1 MPTSIVYIPK
11 RPFVPCAVI
20 SSAVIYRHT
29 LPQLTTAHSSPPAP
43 DADRHVTLREFLR
56 LFVSIM
62 LPMVMASLDQGLLA
76 TATPIV
82 AAELGEL
89 HDSSW
94 IITAYML
101 MSALTVQIYGRLG
114 DRHGRRE
121 MLFVA
126 MGIYVAGAMV
136 SGTAQSMTHLIIG
149 RAIQGIGGGGL
160 MSLSQALIGELI
172 PPRQRVRFQVYFATL
187 FTVSS
192 ALGPVLGGLVVANA
206 SWRWLYFMYLPLAA
220 LAAGLLLRLPRGER
234 HPDSPG
240 VDDRVGLALFSV
252 AMLTMLFGI
261 SSGGHRFAWMSWQIA
276 LLAAVSLMSW
286 IALLRY
292 ERSHRAP
299 FFPIELLRI
308 RTLRLSMI
316 TVITN
321 TFCFLSLVFYLPV
334 YLQIGLHV
342 DAGRSG
348 LLLMPALI
356 GQIAGG
362 TLAGRIVSRT
372 GRPTMLPVWGLGLA
386 SAAFAGLGFAPAD
399 ILWVEV
405 LVVLATLGMGPS
417 LPMAQLVAQVVAG
430 RKHLGATMAT
440 VSLSRTLGGAI
451 GTAVV
456 GAIVYGLLPDIDLVH
471 LMHGGAPQ
479 DGLDTQIVH
488 AFHVAFAV
496 MSVAAAFG
504 SWNASRVP
512 AVRL

>member
-1 MPTSIVYIPK
+1 LAALKPS
-11 RPFVPCAVI
+11 
-20 SSAVIYRHT
+20 HD
-29 LPQLTTAHSSPPAP
+29 SPPDS
-43 DADRHVTLREFLR
+43 DADRHVTVREFLR
-56 LFVSIM
+56 LFVAIM

-101 MSALTVQIYGRLG
+101 MNALTVQIYGRLG

-126 MGIYVAGAMV
+126 MGFYVAGAVV

-149 RAIQGIGGGGL
+149 RSIQGIGGGGL

-172 PPRQRVRFQVYFATL
+172 PPRQRARFQVYFATL

-192 ALGPVLGGLVVANA
+192 MLGPVLGGFVVAHA
-206 SWRWLYFMYLPLAA
+206 SWRWLYFMVLPLAA
-220 LAAGLLLRLPRGER
+220 LAVVLLMRLPRGER

-240 VDDRVGLALFSV
+240 VDDRVGLVLFSM
-252 AMLTMLFGI
+252 AMLSLLYGV
-261 SSGGHRFAWMSWQIA
+261 SSGGHRFAWLSWQMA
-276 LLAAVSLMSW
+276 LLAGTSLVSW
-286 IALLRY
+286 VALLGY
-292 ERSHRAP
+292 ERRHPAP

-308 RTLRLSMI
+308 KTLRLSMI
-316 TVITN
+316 TVIVT

-342 DAGRSG
+342 DAGQSG

-362 TLAGRIVSRT
+362 TLAGRIVART
-372 GRPTMLPVWGLGLA
+372 GHPKMLPVWGLAMA
-386 SAAFAGLGFAPAD
+386 SAAFAGLAVAPAD

-405 LVVLATLGMGPS
+405 LVVIATLGMGPS

-440 VSLSRTLGGAI
+440 VSQSRTLGGAI

-456 GAIVYGLLPDIDLVH
+456 GAIVYGLLPDIDLPH
-471 LMHGGAPQ
+471 LMRGGAVQP
-479 DGLDTQIVH
+479 GLDEQIVG
-488 AFHVAFAV
+488 AFHAAFAV

-512 AVRL
+512 AVRF